1 MMDKGE
7 PTFVPQ
13 WLRSNGSVTGNG
25 TSINALSPSSL
36 HSDDYGT
43 SNVVRKNSS
52 STSDQNLG
60 RSSASERIK
69 SSCFWRSS
77 SNNGPSNLRTTSSF
91 GRNQHDRGRDDNI
104 YEYSNKDRTI
114 LGDFRRRDSSDSLKN
129 NSLSRVE
136 RNSLRRS
143 HSMIAEQRGET
154 WPRKVETGPKTA
166 YKSKNNNV
174 NPAPDNGHVH
184 KASFEQNFPSLGVE
198 EKLAAFEIRRVPS
211 PGPSL
216 AIHSSQVSASAMRGS
231 GMWTSALA
239 EVPGIV
245 KSNET
250 GVSSAK
256 ADALGLPTTASGIS
270 TGLSMAE
277 TVAQGPPQ
285 LQTTPQLSTESQRQE
300 LAIKQSRQLI
310 PVTPSLPKALAGLS
324 CRGGV
329 FLVSYRF
336 EAALNTQP
344 VAVVSNPPEKPK
356 AKIGYPHLILS
367 QRGVPV
373 KPDISKTS
381 NIGKLQVLKP
391 IRERNDSSLQPIDNL
406 NPTCEKAV
414 SSVPDATHSV
424 SASSSVRT
432 QVNNYGHPVA
442 ERKHVPPLLEK
453 RPISQSQT
461 QSRNDFFSLMRKK
474 SVPNLSTESFPAIS
488 ASHKKLGEDEG
499 EGEVATSPVQSEEVR
514 VLANIHVVN
523 SSKDRIMKTSNG
535 YSCNGCESLHSKRN
549 GSLCN
554 SSLFSEEEEAAF
566 LRSLGW
572 EENTE
577 EGGLTDEEISAF
589 YKDLNKYINSKPP
602 CKIQPGM
609 PRFLLALE
617 SQIGRVAG
625 ISINSSSSKLES

>member
-1 MMDKGE
+1 MMDKSE

-25 TSINALSPSSL
+25 TSINALSPPSL

-91 GRNQHDRGRDDNI
+91 GRNQRDRGRDDNI

-114 LGDFRRRDSSDSLKN
+114 LGDFRCRDSSDSLKN

-143 HSMIAEQRGET
+143 HSMIADQRGET
-154 WPRKVETGPKTA
+154 WPRKVETSPKTA

-310 PVTPSLPKALAGLS
+310 PVTPSLPKAL
-324 CRGGV
+324 
-329 FLVSYRF
+329 
-336 EAALNTQP
+336 
-344 VAVVSNPPEKPK
+344 VSNPPEKSK

-367 QRGVPV
+367 QRGVAV

-424 SASSSVRT
+424 SASSYVRT

-474 SVPNLSTESFPAIS
+474 SVPNSSTESFPAIS

-499 EGEVATSPVQSEEVR
+499 EGEVATSPVQSEEVP

-602 CKIQPGM
+602 CKIQQGM